1 MSSNPI
7 FTPVQTTESVIKN
20 LERQNGWLYFAT
32 DTGRMYLD
40 TETDRISVGG
50 FGGGGG
56 ASIYY
61 GDATEPPKDETTEHY
76 SIAKNDVSNT
86 DLIKEGDLI
95 LNSDGGFYKVE
106 SITEEYYICTLLSV
120 SGTNSGPVVSEK
132 KPTIKFTIN
141 NTNLINGQEAYFTVE
156 GKSAL
161 EDDGVTPVD
170 TDLYVTYALGTRI
183 SQSVV
188 NNYY

>member
-1 MSSNPI
+1 
-7 FTPVQTTESVIKN
+7 
-20 LERQNGWLYFAT
+20 
-32 DTGRMYLD
+32 MYLD
-40 TETDRISVGG
+40 TATERIPVGG
-50 FGGGGG
+50 VGGGGV
-56 ASIYY
+56 SIYY
-61 GDATEPPKDETTEHY
+61 GDAEAPAKDENTELY
-76 SIAKNDVSNT
+76 SIPITDVE
-86 DLIKEGDLI
+86 DEFVKEGDLI
-95 LNSDGGFYKVE
+95 LNSDGGFYKVK
-106 SITEEYYICTLLSV
+106 SITEENYVCELLSI
-120 SGTNSGPVVSEK
+120 SGIGGGGGSVVTEK

-170 TDLYVTYALGTRI
+170 TDLYVTYTLGTRI